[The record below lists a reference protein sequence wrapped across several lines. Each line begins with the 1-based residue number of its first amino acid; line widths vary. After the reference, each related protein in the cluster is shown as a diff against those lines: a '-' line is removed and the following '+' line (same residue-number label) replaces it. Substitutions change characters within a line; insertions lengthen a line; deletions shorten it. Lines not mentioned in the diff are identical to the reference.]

1 MVNNSNSSYKLS
13 GKKWLIILLSNLIA
27 YCCLIMPGVQ
37 IPDSLIFDENHPTLI
52 AAGFQI
58 LVVTVFLMI
67 QIIGVQIATGSKWQ
81 QLFLTP
87 RAKEWLWVLVFFIL
101 AYFVS
106 VVSGAISQKLFGA
119 VSGNA
124 AAGLTMSTPHVWLI
138 FIYQRFSSA
147 IQILGE
153 EFLAIMPLLAV
164 TQLADSMHMPLPLF
178 WGNIASA
185 LIFAL
190 LHLST
195 YDYNLG
201 YVILGLAFTRLV
213 LNWAFIKTHNIWVSF
228 LVHFLFDTL
237 AFLVLLLV
245 TK

>member
-1 MVNNSNSSYKLS
+1 MTNNLNSSYKIS

-58 LVVTVFLMI
+58 LVVTVFLVI
-67 QIIGVQIATGSKWQ
+67 QIIGVQIATGRKWQ
-81 QLFLTP
+81 QLFHTP
-87 RAKEWLWVLVFFIL
+87 HAKEWLWVLVFFIL

-106 VVSGAISQKLFGA
+106 VVSGAISQKLFGS

-164 TQLADSMHMPLPLF
+164 TQLADSIHMPHPLF

-185 LIFAL
+185 LIFSL

>member
-1 MVNNSNSSYKLS
+1 MVNNFKNSDKLS
-13 GKKWLIILLSNLIA
+13 GQKWLIILLANVIA
-27 YCCLIMPGVQ
+27 YCCLIMPGIQV
-37 IPDSLIFDENHPTLI
+37 PEFLVFDENHPTLV

-58 LVVTVFLMI
+58 LVVTVFLLI
-67 QIIGVQIATGSKWQ
+67 QIIGVQIATGRKWHE
-81 QLFLTP
+81 LFHVP
-87 RAKEWLWVLVFFIL
+87 HAKEWLWVLIFFIF
-101 AYFVS
+101 AYIVS
-106 VVSGAISQKLFGA
+106 VLSGMVSQKLFGS

-124 AAGLTMSTPHVWLI
+124 AAGLTMNTPNVGLI

-147 IQILGE
+147 IQIMGE

-164 TQLADSMHMPLPLF
+164 TQLVSAIHLPHPLF

-185 LIFAL
+185 LIFSL

-213 LNWAFIKTHNIWVSF
+213 LNWAFIKTDNMWVSF

-237 AFLVLLLV
+237 AFLMLLLV

>member
-1 MVNNSNSSYKLS
+1 MVNNFKNSDKLS
-13 GKKWLIILLSNLIA
+13 GQKWLIILLANVIA
-27 YCCLIMPGVQ
+27 YCCLIMPGIQV
-37 IPDSLIFDENHPTLI
+37 PEFLVFDENHPTLV

-58 LVVTVFLMI
+58 LVVTVFLLI
-67 QIIGVQIATGSKWQ
+67 QIIGVQIATGRKWHE
-81 QLFLTP
+81 LFHIP
-87 RAKEWLWVLVFFIL
+87 HAKEWLSVLIFFIF
-101 AYFVS
+101 AYIVS
-106 VVSGAISQKLFGA
+106 VLSGMVSQKLFGS

-124 AAGLTMSTPHVWLI
+124 AAGLTMNTTNVWLI

-147 IQILGE
+147 IQIMGE

-164 TQLADSMHMPLPLF
+164 TQLVSAIHWPHPLL

-185 LIFAL
+185 LIFSL

-213 LNWAFIKTHNIWVSF
+213 LNWAFIKTDNMWVSF

-237 AFLVLLLV
+237 AFLMLLLV

>member
-1 MVNNSNSSYKLS
+1 MTNNLNSSYKIS

-58 LVVTVFLMI
+58 LVVTVFLVI
-67 QIIGVQIATGSKWQ
+67 QIIGVQIATGRKWQ
-81 QLFLTP
+81 HLFHTP
-87 RAKEWLWVLVFFIL
+87 HAKEWLWVLVFFIL

-106 VVSGAISQKLFGA
+106 VVSGAISQKLFGS

-164 TQLADSMHMPLPLF
+164 TQLADSIHMPHPLF

-185 LIFAL
+185 LIFSL

>member
-1 MVNNSNSSYKLS
+1 MVNNFKNSDKLS
-13 GKKWLIILLSNLIA
+13 GQKWLIILLANVIA
-27 YCCLIMPGVQ
+27 YCCLIMPGIQV
-37 IPDSLIFDENHPTLI
+37 PEFLVFDENHPTLV

-58 LVVTVFLMI
+58 LVVTVFLLI
-67 QIIGVQIATGSKWQ
+67 QIIGVQIATGRKWHE
-81 QLFLTP
+81 LFHVP
-87 RAKEWLWVLVFFIL
+87 HAKEWLWVLVFFIF
-101 AYFVS
+101 AYIVS
-106 VVSGAISQKLFGA
+106 VLSGMISQKLFGS

-124 AAGLTMSTPHVWLI
+124 AAGLTMNTPNVWLI

-147 IQILGE
+147 IQIMGE

-164 TQLADSMHMPLPLF
+164 TQLVSAIHWTHPLL

-185 LIFAL
+185 LIFSL

-213 LNWAFIKTHNIWVSF
+213 LNWAFIKTDNMWVSF

-237 AFLVLLLV
+237 AFLMLLLV

>member
-1 MVNNSNSSYKLS
+1 MVNNFKNSDKLS
-13 GKKWLIILLSNLIA
+13 GQKWLIILLANVIA
-27 YCCLIMPGVQ
+27 YCCLIMPGIQV
-37 IPDSLIFDENHPTLI
+37 PEFLVFDENHPTLV

-58 LVVTVFLMI
+58 LVVTVFLLI
-67 QIIGVQIATGSKWQ
+67 QIIGVQIATGRKWHE
-81 QLFLTP
+81 LFHVP
-87 RAKEWLWVLVFFIL
+87 HAKEWLWVLIFFIF
-101 AYFVS
+101 AYIVS
-106 VVSGAISQKLFGA
+106 VLSGMVSQKLFGS

-124 AAGLTMSTPHVWLI
+124 AAGLTMNTHNVWLV

-147 IQILGE
+147 IQIMGE

-164 TQLADSMHMPLPLF
+164 TQLVSAIHWPHPLL

-185 LIFAL
+185 LIFSL

-213 LNWAFIKTHNIWVSF
+213 LNWAFIKTNNMWVSF

-237 AFLVLLLV
+237 AFLMLLLV

>member
-1 MVNNSNSSYKLS
+1 MVNNFKNSDKLS
-13 GKKWLIILLSNLIA
+13 GQKWLIILLANVIA
-27 YCCLIMPGVQ
+27 YCCLIMPGIQV
-37 IPDSLIFDENHPTLI
+37 PEFLVFDENHPTLV

-58 LVVTVFLMI
+58 LVVTVFLLI
-67 QIIGVQIATGSKWQ
+67 QIIGVQIATGRKWHE
-81 QLFLTP
+81 LFHVP
-87 RAKEWLWVLVFFIL
+87 HAKEWLWVLIFFIF
-101 AYFVS
+101 AYIVS
-106 VVSGAISQKLFGA
+106 VLSGMVSQKLFGS

-124 AAGLTMSTPHVWLI
+124 AAELTMNTPNVWLI

-147 IQILGE
+147 IQIMGE

-164 TQLADSMHMPLPLF
+164 TQLVSAIHWPHPLL

-185 LIFAL
+185 LIFSL

-195 YDYNLG
+195 YNYNLG

-213 LNWAFIKTHNIWVSF
+213 LNWAFIKTNNMWVSF

-237 AFLVLLLV
+237 AFLMLLLV